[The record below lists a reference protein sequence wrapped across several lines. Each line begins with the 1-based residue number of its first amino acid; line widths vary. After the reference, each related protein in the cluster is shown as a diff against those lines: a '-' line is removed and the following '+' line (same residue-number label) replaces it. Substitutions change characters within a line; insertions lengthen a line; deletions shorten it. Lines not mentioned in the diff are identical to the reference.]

1 MFNNHMKRLIA
12 TALAT
17 MGNKVYISMAEP
29 MDARDFNERNAVR
42 EALAGYQHKG
52 KGKGKRAFKPSGA
65 AALQR
70 AAKTRRNIRKR
81 TKK

>member
-1 MFNNHMKRLIA
+1 MFNNRIKRLIA
-12 TALAT
+12 TTLAVI
-17 MGNKVYISMAEP
+17 GNNVNPAMAHP
-29 MDARDFNERNAVR
+29 TDARDFNERNAVR

-52 KGKGKRAFKPSGA
+52 KGKGKRQMKPSGA
-65 AALQR
+65 AALRR

>member
-1 MFNNHMKRLIA
+1 MFNNRIKRLIA
-12 TALAT
+12 TTLAVI
-17 MGNKVYISMAEP
+17 GNNVNPAMAHP
-29 MDARDFNERNAVR
+29 ASARDLNERNAVR
-42 EALAGYQHKG
+42 EALADYQHKG

-65 AALQR
+65 AALRR

>member
-1 MFNNHMKRLIA
+1 MFNNRIKCIIA
-12 TALAT
+12 TTLAT
-17 MGNKVYISMAEP
+17 LGNKVHHSMAHP
-29 MDARDFNERNAVR
+29 ADARDFNERNAVR

-52 KGKGKRAFKPSGA
+52 KGNGKRQMKPSGA
-65 AALQR
+65 VALRR